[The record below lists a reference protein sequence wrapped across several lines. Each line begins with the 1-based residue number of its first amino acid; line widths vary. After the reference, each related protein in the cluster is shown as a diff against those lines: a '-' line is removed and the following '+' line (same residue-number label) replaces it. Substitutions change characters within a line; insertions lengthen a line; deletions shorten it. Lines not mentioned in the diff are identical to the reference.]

1 VAYVREKTVYE
12 GGREYRYYQLV
23 KAKREGGKVKQE
35 FLHYLGKYPAKA
47 AAQKAAAEWL
57 EAHPEHAT
65 KRATRKPDYLRRLR
79 DLSATYEDSERRM
92 REGIREFNTTG
103 KGWNMHVFVMNDLR
117 KKRSSAARSKL
128 EAMEAEVAHII
139 EAEER
144 MQAARDEA
152 VALYDSLSAEEQ
164 QRVQDEKLWVIK
176 YELERRNSPFRTG
189 LL

>member
-1 VAYVREKTVYE
+1 
-12 GGREYRYYQLV
+12 
-23 KAKREGGKVKQE
+23 
-35 FLHYLGKYPAKA
+35 
-47 AAQKAAAEWL
+47 
-57 EAHPEHAT
+57 
-65 KRATRKPDYLRRLR
+65 
-79 DLSATYEDSERRM
+79 
-92 REGIREFNTTG
+92 
-103 KGWNMHVFVMNDLR
+103 MHVFVMNELR
-117 KKRSSAARSKL
+117 NTRSSAARSKL

-176 YELERRNSPFRTG
+176 YELDRRNSPFRTG